1 MIEDM
6 EDKGILDKARME
18 GMNQGG
24 MAVGS
29 GAGSRRAMDASRR
42 GAGIFLWIDRG

>member
-18 GMNQGG
+18 GMNQGYG
-24 MAVGS
+24 CRFRSWLTTGDGRKPQRSWYLLV
-29 GAGSRRAMDASRR
+29 D
-42 GAGIFLWIDRG
+42 